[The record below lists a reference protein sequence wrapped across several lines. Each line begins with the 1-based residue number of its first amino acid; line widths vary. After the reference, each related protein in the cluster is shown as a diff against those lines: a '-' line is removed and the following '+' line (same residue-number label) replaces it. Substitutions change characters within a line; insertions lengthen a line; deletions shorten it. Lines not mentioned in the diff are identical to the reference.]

1 MDFMNK
7 KPTDAD
13 RFMQRMTSQH
23 SSTSIFS
30 NADGNTSEMTPEQLA
45 AFKERKR
52 QEQKLALMNSIKK
65 QLSYAF
71 QEDRK
76 NLSSIL
82 ENITDAEQA
91 IKTKREIL
99 NHHMSGK
106 AIDSVTDQMKDRLSF
121 DKVHSDVSSV
131 INSIG
136 L

>member
-7 KPTDAD
+7 KPTDTD

-30 NADGNTSEMTPEQLA
+30 HADVNTSEMTPEQLA
-45 AFKERKR
+45 AFKEKKR

-106 AIDSVTDQMKDRLSF
+106 AIDSVTDKMKDHLSF

>member
-1 MDFMNK
+1 
-7 KPTDAD
+7 
-13 RFMQRMTSQH
+13 
-23 SSTSIFS
+23 
-30 NADGNTSEMTPEQLA
+30 
-45 AFKERKR
+45 
-52 QEQKLALMNSIKK
+52 MNSIKK

-106 AIDSVTDQMKDRLSF
+106 AIDSVTDQMKDHLSF

>member
-13 RFMQRMTSQH
+13 RFLQKVTNQH
-23 SSTSIFS
+23 SSTSLFS
-30 NADGNTSEMTPEQLA
+30 NAHMATSEMTPEQLA
-45 AFKERKR
+45 AFKEKKR

-76 NLSSIL
+76 NLSSIYDDL
-82 ENITDAEQA
+82 TDAEQA
-91 IKTKREIL
+91 VKAKREL
-99 NHHMSGK
+99 LDHYMSGK
-106 AIDSVTDQMKDRLSF
+106 AIDSVTDKMKDQLSF
-121 DKVHSDVSSV
+121 DKVRSDVSSL

>member
-13 RFMQRMTSQH
+13 RFMQRVMSQH

-30 NADGNTSEMTPEQLA
+30 NTNVNTSEMTPEQLA
-45 AFKERKR
+45 AFKEKKR

-91 IKTKREIL
+91 IKTNREIL

-106 AIDSVTDQMKDRLSF
+106 AIDSVTDKMKDHLSF

>member
-13 RFMQRMTSQH
+13 RFMQRVMSQH

-30 NADGNTSEMTPEQLA
+30 NTNVNTSEMTPEQLA
-45 AFKERKR
+45 AFKEKKR

-91 IKTKREIL
+91 IKTKREII

-106 AIDSVTDQMKDRLSF
+106 AIDSVTDKMKDHLSF

>member
-13 RFMQRMTSQH
+13 RFMQRVMSQH

-30 NADGNTSEMTPEQLA
+30 NTNVNTSEMTPEQLA
-45 AFKERKR
+45 AFKEKKR

-106 AIDSVTDQMKDRLSF
+106 AIDSVTDQMKDHLSF

>member
-13 RFMQRMTSQH
+13 RFMQRVTSQH
-23 SSTSIFS
+23 SNTSLLS
-30 NADGNTSEMTPEQLA
+30 NAHLDTSEMTPEQLA
-45 AFKERKR
+45 AYKEKKR

-82 ENITDAEQA
+82 DHITDTEQA
-91 IKTKREIL
+91 VKTKRDIL
-99 NHHMSGK
+99 GHHMSGK
-106 AIDSVTDQMKDRLSF
+106 AIDSVTDKMKDHLSF
-121 DKVHSDVSSV
+121 DNVRSQVSSV
-131 INSIG
+131 VNSIG